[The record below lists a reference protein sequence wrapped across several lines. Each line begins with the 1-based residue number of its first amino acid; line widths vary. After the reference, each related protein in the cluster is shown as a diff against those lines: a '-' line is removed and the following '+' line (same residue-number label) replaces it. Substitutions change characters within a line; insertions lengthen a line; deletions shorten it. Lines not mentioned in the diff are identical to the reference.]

1 MFRLK
6 SGYLVARLRTIFKD
20 EKGQSITEYG
30 LIIALVAVGVIVLL
44 GSIGT
49 TLVKILEQ
57 LWDRLLEVA
66 GWSA

>member
-6 SGYLVARLRTIFKD
+6 SGYLIARLRAILKN

-44 GSIGT
+44 GSVGT
-49 TLVKILEQ
+49 TLVKILEE

-66 GWSA
+66 GWPS